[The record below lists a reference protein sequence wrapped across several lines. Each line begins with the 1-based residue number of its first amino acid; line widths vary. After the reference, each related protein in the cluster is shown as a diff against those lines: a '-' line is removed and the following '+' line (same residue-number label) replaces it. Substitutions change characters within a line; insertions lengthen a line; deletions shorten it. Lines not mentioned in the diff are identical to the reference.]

1 MQAEIQ
7 KLIARNEEINV
18 AENAGDLKRLDDIVA
33 PFLAFRR
40 RDGEIVGRDG
50 FLQNPKPGNR
60 DLQVESI
67 HVYRNRAVV
76 TCMVTDSEVVTHN
89 IRLFAK
95 EGGDWKLLG
104 WANEPT

>member
-1 MQAEIQ
+1 
-7 KLIARNEEINV
+7 
-18 AENAGDLKRLDDIVA
+18 
-33 PFLAFRR
+33 
-40 RDGEIVGRDG
+40 VGRDG